1 MPAYPQGGLAKLLR
15 GNQQGFMFNN
25 ELVIVG
31 EFSVAFQLE
40 RISHSAYPW
49 GASFEAIFSANP
61 GTFEIDI
68 MGANVDQLANYNLL
82 GSITATNNATSG
94 AWVGRYDMASNLWPK
109 FVLGYINKFPSF
121 ATVQVTLQA
130 TR

>member
-1 MPAYPQGGLAKLLR
+1 MSVYPQGGLATMLR
-15 GNQQGFMFNN
+15 SNQQGFMFNN
-25 ELVIVG
+25 DLVVVG
-31 EFSVAFQLE
+31 EMSQAFQLE

-49 GASFEAIFSANP
+49 GASFEVVFSASP

-68 MGANVDQLANYNLL
+68 MGANQDLLVNYNLL
-82 GSITATNNATSG
+82 GSISATNNATSG

-109 FVLGYINKFPSF
+109 YVAAYVKTFPNF
-121 ATVQVTLQA
+121 ATVKVTLQV